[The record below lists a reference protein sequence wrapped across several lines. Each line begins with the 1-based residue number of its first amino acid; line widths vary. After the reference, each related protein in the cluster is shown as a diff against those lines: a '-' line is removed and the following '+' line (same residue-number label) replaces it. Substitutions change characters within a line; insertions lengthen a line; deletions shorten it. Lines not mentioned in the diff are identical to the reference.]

1 MTDEMDRAVG
11 ADGVGDGQEVVR
23 QLLQGE
29 AAPEWLRGGGPAAA
43 PDVVQHHM
51 EPAGQTAGDLGPH
64 LLAVRVAVHQQHRG
78 LCRIAQLG
86 NAQLDATGP
95 HPALP
100 SPVEPRNGPGLSPG
114 PDPGPSSGRSRS
126 RSRSRSPGPGAGAR
140 PGPSPLPPT
149 RTPSVPHPA
158 SAPHHPSPSTS
169 PSRSTSRAH
178 AAFSSCRR
186 RTCGRSSSSQKAL
199 SCGSLES
206 VTTKISSNFAPVP
219 RKPRWGST
227 AHSPGCGGGRRSCT
241 GSTAGTSRRGGRAVR
256 RRPGP

>member
-51 EPAGQTAGDLGPH
+51 EPADQTAGDLGPH

-126 RSRSRSPGPGAGAR
+126 RSRSPGPGPGAGAR

-178 AAFSSCRR
+178 AAFSSCRLPHMR
-186 RTCGRSSSSQKAL
+186 QIVVQPKSAFLRVLGVGDDQDL
-199 SCGSLES
+199 LELRAR
-206 VTTKISSNFAPVP
+206 APEAEV
-219 RKPRWGST
+219 GST